1 MKLIIEDV
9 AMKNQTNRQT
19 LFFSGFTDPKLRG
32 WCSGSSADRSWCQG
46 QAAPRASFTAP
57 WKPWAQGCSSL
68 GFPCKN
74 TDKLQQGVSN
84 HQGFSF
90 FHFCLHFSLLLAQW
104 RMNSVSTV
112 EGQQLRHEHCSI
124 PCGMTKTSGRE
135 EQFSSGC
142 LCVFSSP
149 IHAFPRFPVTQH
161 WPHFQW
167 SHGNHGN
174 DWWQSP
180 ANKGKRPLLH
190 LKIFI
195 LKIFY

>member
-135 EQFSSGC
+135 EQFSLWVPLC
-142 LCVFSSP
+142 LQLTHSCLSQVSSYSTL
-149 IHAFPRFPVTQH
+149 ASFPVKSWKSWKSLVTEPSKQ
-161 WPHFQW
+161 
-167 SHGNHGN
+167 G
-174 DWWQSP
+174 
-180 ANKGKRPLLH
+180 
-190 LKIFI
+190 
-195 LKIFY
+195 